1 MGFDRPEPAY
11 VPLGCERTFD
21 GQNGLDCRKPVKMM
35 VQVFKK
41 NCNWTFNDQ
50 SRAERRKPV

>member
-35 VQVFKK
+35 VQVFIKIVIGLLMIK
-41 NCNWTFNDQ
+41 VGLNVG
-50 SRAERRKPV
+50 SR

>member
-35 VQVFKK
+35 VQVFTKTVIGLLVIK
-41 NCNWTFNDQ
+41 IGLTNVG
-50 SRAERRKPV
+50 SR